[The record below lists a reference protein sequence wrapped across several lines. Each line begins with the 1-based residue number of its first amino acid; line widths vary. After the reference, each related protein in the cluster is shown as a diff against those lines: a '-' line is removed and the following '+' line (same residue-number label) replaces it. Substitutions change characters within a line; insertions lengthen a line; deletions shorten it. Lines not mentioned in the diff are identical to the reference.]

1 MLTTEQRTI
10 LLDLIDPDGG
20 EVDLLTRQRN
30 AIDAALAELDALRA
44 EVEKLRAENE
54 RLRGQEGSQSVL
66 NL

>member
-1 MLTTEQRTI
+1 MTPEQRTI
-10 LLDLIDPDGG
+10 LHELANPTFITHVPDGS
-20 EVDLLTRQRN
+20 DRQ
-30 AIDAALAELDALRA
+30 AIAAALAELDALRA

>member
-1 MLTTEQRTI
+1 MTDNDRWVLEMMTEDESR
-10 LLDLIDPDGG
+10 LITPRS
-20 EVDLLTRQRN
+20 RQ
-30 AIDAALAELDALRA
+30 AIAAALAELDALRA